1 MGDVTLQPLLLLVSI
16 MWNLCDLIFFHVFP
30 FTLLSISL
38 GAPTIHVLLFTVIIT
53 ERDIGNGIF
62 FIKVHLCLKYEKTG
76 QIGRAHV

>member
-38 GAPTIHVLLFTVIIT
+38 GAPTDRKSVV
-53 ERDIGNGIF
+53 
-62 FIKVHLCLKYEKTG
+62 
-76 QIGRAHV
+76 

>member
-38 GAPTIHVLLFTVIIT
+38 GAPTRKYYYT
-53 ERDIGNGIF
+53 EFKGIPRN
-62 FIKVHLCLKYEKTG
+62 LT
-76 QIGRAHV
+76 

>member
-38 GAPTIHVLLFTVIIT
+38 GAPAPDPNQSPDAESIVALLKEHSLRSSMLQISPLVL
-53 ERDIGNGIF
+53 
-62 FIKVHLCLKYEKTG
+62 HLGHKK
-76 QIGRAHV
+76 R